1 MERTRNAIGQ
11 SDGKWRVAV
20 MDVGLD
26 PELIKMV
33 RALGSSYCP
42 NREGI

>member
-1 MERTRNAIGQ
+1 M
-11 SDGKWRVAV
+11 V

-26 PELIKMV
+26 PKLSKMV
-33 RALGSSYCP
+33 RALGSSYRP